1 MSFGEIVLWIVFG
14 GLAGWIASII
24 VSKLAGPS
32 AVGSNQRLGV
42 IGNVVVGIIGA
53 FVAGALLPH
62 DGDQFDLGSFIA
74 AIIGAV
80 VLLIVVNVIVNAV
93 NKNNRTL

>member
-24 VSKLAGPS
+24 VSKVSGAN
-32 AVGSNQRLGV
+32 AIGSNQRLGF

-53 FVAGALLPH
+53 VVAGALLPH
-62 DGDQFDLGSFIA
+62 DSDQFDVGSFIA
-74 AIIGAV
+74 AIVGAV
-80 VLLIVVNVIVNAV
+80 VLLLVVNVVVNAI